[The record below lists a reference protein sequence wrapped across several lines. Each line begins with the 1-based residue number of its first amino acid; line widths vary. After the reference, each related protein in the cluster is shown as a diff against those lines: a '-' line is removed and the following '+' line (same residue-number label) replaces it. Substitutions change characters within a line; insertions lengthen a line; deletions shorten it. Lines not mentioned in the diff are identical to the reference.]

1 MKRLARSVT
10 VFVAL
15 ASAAPA
21 GAQLV
26 NQDKIRVNG
35 YSNFEYEYSPNR
47 LGRGDTQ
54 GSFDAQEFDLV
65 FNILPSDRLR
75 LSTDL
80 RWEHGLSLEDS
91 RGNMTISHGFAEYTV
106 FDALRLRAGKM
117 NVPFG
122 NYNEIYT
129 AKPAIFLY
137 REPWVVSKPDK
148 LGFPR
153 RFFARS
159 GTGVEALG
167 NASLG
172 DMDADYVVLVSNGD
186 SPKAL
191 DNQFENDDNANKSIT
206 ARVRVKPIRS
216 VTLGASFYNDQL
228 DEFDAVTGKDTGL
241 RTRQQ
246 TVGGLAQWAPGAL
259 LLEGEW
265 IRGTLK
271 PSTNI
276 VRRGTGV
283 YTSGSYLIAERFRP
297 YMFYQRLD
305 PNGSVDGDQAQ
316 IWGPGLNTR
325 IDGSLFLK
333 LEALRF
339 TSGTNNTKMRGVPYT
354 EFAAAVAVAF

>member
-26 NQDKIRVNG
+26 NQDKIRLNG

-106 FDALRLRAGKM
+106 VDALRLRAGKM

-122 NYNEIYT
+122 IYNEIYT

-167 NASLG
+167 NASVG

-186 SPKAL
+186 SPKVA

-228 DEFDAVTGKDTGL
+228 DEYDPVTGKDTGL
-241 RTRQQ
+241 RTRQK
-246 TVGGLAQWAPGAL
+246 TLGALAQWAPGAL

-265 IRGTLK
+265 IRGTLT
-271 PSTNI
+271 PSTN
-276 VRRGTGV
+276 VEQRGTGV

-297 YMFYQRLD
+297 YVFYQRLD
-305 PNGSVDGDQAQ
+305 PNGNVDGDQAQ

-339 TSGTNNTKMRGVPYT
+339 TSGTNNSKMHGVPYT

>member
-1 MKRLARSVT
+1 MNRLTRGVSV
-10 VFVAL
+10 FAML
-15 ASAAPA
+15 AWAAPA

-26 NQDKIRVNG
+26 NQDKIRING

-65 FNILPSDRLR
+65 LNIVPSDRLR

-80 RWEHGLSLEDS
+80 RWEHGISLEDS

-122 NYNEIYT
+122 IYNEIYT

-153 RFFARS
+153 RFFSRS
-159 GTGVEALG
+159 GAGVEALG

-172 DMDADYVVLVSNGD
+172 DMEADYVVLVSNGD
-186 SPKAL
+186 SPRVA
-191 DNQFENDDNANKSIT
+191 DNQFENDDNSNKSVT
-206 ARVRVKPIRS
+206 ARVRVKPIRTL
-216 VTLGASFYNDQL
+216 TLGASFYNDQL
-228 DEFDAVTGKDTGL
+228 DELDAVTGKVTGL
-241 RTRQQ
+241 RTRQR
-246 TVGGLAQWAPGAL
+246 TVGGLAQFAPGAL
-259 LLEGEW
+259 LIEGEW
-265 IRGTLK
+265 IRGRLT
-271 PSTNI
+271 PSSNVQQT
-276 VRRGTGV
+276 GTGY
-283 YTSGSYLIAERFRP
+283 YTSGSYLIAERYRP
-297 YMFYQRLD
+297 YVFYQRLD
-305 PNGSVDGDQAQ
+305 PNGTVDGDQAQ

-339 TSGTNNTKMRGVPYT
+339 TSGTNNAKMRGVPYT
-354 EFAAAVAVAF
+354 EFAAAIAVAF